1 MSAFAAFQITHLI
14 FDFLFIFFLVFMVRD
29 LKGKKA
35 KKDRPARAKDITT
48 GIVYAVL
55 FALSL
60 AARVLAGKLAD
71 LDYRAPHFTAIALA
85 ALGVA
90 AAVFCAVKRKKAA
103 PYFTRG
109 LFLTI
114 ALALAPLM
122 IKYLGY
128 L

>member
-1 MSAFAAFQITHLI
+1 MSGFSFQITSII
-14 FDFLFIFFLVFMVRD
+14 FVFLFIFFLVFMIRD

-35 KKDRPARAKDITT
+35 KKDKPARAKDVPT

-55 FALSL
+55 ACVSLLSC
-60 AARVLAGKLAD
+60 VFGGKIAD
-71 LDYRAPHFTAIALA
+71 LDYRAPHYTAIAIA

-90 AAVFCAVKRKKAA
+90 AAVFVAVKRKKAA

-109 LFLTI
+109 LFLTL
-114 ALALAPLM
+114 ALALTPVM
-122 IKYLGY
+122 IKFLGY